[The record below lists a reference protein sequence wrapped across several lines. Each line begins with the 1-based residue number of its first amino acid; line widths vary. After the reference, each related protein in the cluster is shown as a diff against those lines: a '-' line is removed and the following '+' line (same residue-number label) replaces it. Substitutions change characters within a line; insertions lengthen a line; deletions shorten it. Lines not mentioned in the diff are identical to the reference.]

1 MIAKVPLILLLVVI
15 SRIFESIILSAAKN
29 PESLVA
35 ALPENGRGKDYFLK
49 ITIFSLKES
58 FMKLTIRIISSA
70 LILSLIIPALAW
82 AEIKIAVVDMAEIIF
97 NSAEGKKAQ
106 ESVKRKGQ
114 ELVKDL
120 ERRREEF
127 GKQVEEYQKQAPVM
141 KEDARKKKEEEFGKK
156 QAELQQRVGSS
167 QQELAKLEE
176 KEFKPLYERFS
187 KIVNVIAKEN
197 QYTVVLDKRVVIGFD
212 PSIDISDK
220 VRAAWGK

>member
-1 MIAKVPLILLLVVI
+1 
-15 SRIFESIILSAAKN
+15 
-29 PESLVA
+29 
-35 ALPENGRGKDYFLK
+35 
-49 ITIFSLKES
+49 
-58 FMKLTIRIISSA
+58 MKLNVRIISSA

-82 AEIKIAVVDMAEIIF
+82 AEVKIAVVDMAEIIF

-114 ELVKDL
+114 ELGKDL

-141 KEDARKKKEEEFGKK
+141 KEDTRKKKEEEFGKK

-220 VRAAWGK
+220 VKAAWGK